1 MKRFSYL
8 RLLLIVLIVAALI
21 LVFTSCGKNPAG
33 NSSDGR
39 DLDHTDNK
47 ISLEAIVS
55 SEADSAKIIVKNNGN
70 LKISFGEDYYIQ
82 KKTNNG
88 WKDVKEQIDHNVNLV
103 LFQAPA
109 GDNYTF
115 DVNWSQLY
123 GKLEPGEYRIVK
135 PYQKGEAFSRDGE
148 TFYAFA
154 EFTVGEK

>member
-1 MKRFSYL
+1 MMQVYWQIHKTKAAEITAVFSL
-8 RLLLIVLIVAALI
+8 P
-21 LVFTSCGKNPAG
+21 S
-33 NSSDGR
+33 
-39 DLDHTDNK
+39 H
-47 ISLEAIVS
+47 
-55 SEADSAKIIVKNNGN
+55 
-70 LKISFGEDYYIQ
+70 
-82 KKTNNG
+82 G